1 MLCSLQEAGSAKRTH
16 ESASASLNEEAK
28 LIDHLFSPCGH
39 TRCPTARFGGLP
51 DHNLQPQET
60 SPGPGRSRFSAS
72 AGDAEGWVLQRVR
85 ALTSSPLTQPHTDTS
100 LIFSASNPPQIFNPA
115 PHCFSDISLTK
126 MALPADVDFSFSATV
141 FLSTS
146 KAAGIKLALFSIIQ
160 HQRHLTDAEEQ
171 RFRLNVGR
179 KLSNISNAKMG
190 KEASGE
196 RLDSPSLG
204 RCMLQPGCPHLQFHV
219 CAGSSLWG
227 IHQPYQKSK
236 WAFHVV
242 SGAASC
248 GLYQQSYT
256 SIYCPIHC
264 CITLQLRASASAYRC
279 QNIPL
284 PPSHPWVISSHR

>member
-1 MLCSLQEAGSAKRTH
+1 MLCSLQEAGGAKATH

-28 LIDHLFSPCGH
+28 LIGDHLFSPCGH
-39 TRCPTARFGGLP
+39 TRCPTARCGGLP
-51 DHNLQPQET
+51 NHNLQSQET

-115 PHCFSDISLTK
+115 PHCFCDISLTK

-179 KLSNISNAKMG
+179 KLSNVSSAEMG

-204 RCMLQPGCPHLQFHV
+204 RCMAAAGLSTPSVPCLCWQFPV
-219 CAGSSLWG
+219 GDSPTLLEKQMG
-227 IHQPYQKSK
+227 I
-236 WAFHVV
+236 
-242 SGAASC
+242 SC
-248 GLYQQSYT
+248 GVRSCKLWLVPTELHQHLLPHPLLHHLAAQSI
-256 SIYCPIHC
+256 SISIQMPKH
-264 CITLQLRASASAYRC
+264 
-279 QNIPL
+279 IPSPL
-284 PPSHPWVISSHR
+284 TPLGY

>member
-1 MLCSLQEAGSAKRTH
+1 MLCSLQEAGGAKGAH
-16 ESASASLNEEAK
+16 ESASASLNEEVK

-51 DHNLQPQET
+51 NHNLQSQET

-85 ALTSSPLTQPHTDTS
+85 ALTASPLTQPHTDTS

-179 KLSNISNAKMG
+179 KLSNVSNAEMG
-190 KEASGE
+190 KEASRE
-196 RLDSPSLG
+196 RGWTLLPWG
-204 RCMLQPGCPHLQFHV
+204 AAWLQPGCPHLQSHV

-227 IHQPYQKSK
+227 IHQLYQKSK

-264 CITLQLRASASAYRC
+264 CTTLQLRASAHRC
-279 QNIPL
+279 QNTPL
-284 PPSHPWVISSHR
+284 PPSHPWVISCHR